1 MEELRKNNE
10 KEFFYQVFKSKSRQH
25 MSKFY
30 KITNCSRKYYEKYLF
45 SNCCDKKV
53 LEYGCGTG
61 SYAFN
66 LAKHGATVLGIDIS
80 EIGIK
85 MAKVKSKKT
94 NLKNVS
100 FLVMDAE
107 SLQIE
112 DNFFDII
119 CGSGILHHLNLNKSL
134 NEIVRVL
141 KPNGKAIFIEP
152 LGLNPF
158 INFYRYLTPAMRT
171 KNEHPLKTKDLK
183 LIKNYFSHVNYKFFH
198 LSSLLAVPFCN
209 YRKFSSMLILLD
221 KFDQK
226 LFRYI
231 PFIKLMSW
239 QVVITLKE
247 PIKSF

>member
-1 MEELRKNNE
+1 MEELRKISE
-10 KEFFYQVFKSKSRQH
+10 RFFFHQVFKSKSREH
-25 MSKFY
+25 MSRFY
-30 KITNCSRKYYEKYLF
+30 KINKCSRKYYEEYLF
-45 SNCCDKKV
+45 SNCCNKKV

-61 SYAFN
+61 SYAFE
-66 LAKHGATVLGIDIS
+66 LAKHRATVLGIDIS
-80 EIGIK
+80 EIGIE
-85 MAKVKSKKT
+85 MAKIKAKHT

-119 CGSGILHHLNLNKSL
+119 CGNAILHHLNLNKSL

-141 KPNGKAIFIEP
+141 KPNGRAIFIEP

-158 INFYRYLTPAMRT
+158 ISFYRYLTPAMRT
-171 KNEHPLKTKDLK
+171 KNEHPLKSKDLK
-183 LIKNYFSHVNYKFFH
+183 LFKNYFNHVNYKFFH
-198 LSSLLAVPFCN
+198 LSTLLAVPFSN
-209 YRKFSSMLILLD
+209 YRNFSSMLILFD

-226 LFRYI
+226 LFRYV
-231 PFIKLMSW
+231 PFTGLMSW

-247 PIKSF
+247 PIK